1 MKLFLIFLVSTLGGV
16 AAAAAAEHFHSF
28 ILGLSIASL
37 AVGCCH
43 WFAFRTTRYPQMALL
58 LLMLGLFAKM
68 AVTIIGVVVS
78 MQADLITSPFIFSVS
93 YLFFSI
99 VATYLWF
106 KIKDKK
112 ISDPLLDRNKNIA

>member
-1 MKLFLIFLVSTLGGV
+1 MKLLLIFLVSTLGGV
-16 AAAAAAEHFHSF
+16 AAAEHFHSF
-28 ILGLSIASL
+28 LLGLSIASL

-58 LLMLGLFAKM
+58 LLMLGLFSKM
-68 AVTIIGVVVS
+68 AVTIVGV
-78 MQADLITSPFIFSVS
+78 MMALDAELITSPFIFAVS

-106 KIKDKK
+106 KIKDRK
-112 ISDPLLDRNKNIA
+112 ISQPLLDKKAGLM

>member
-16 AAAAAAEHFHSF
+16 AAAEHFHSF

-58 LLMLGLFAKM
+58 LLMLGLFSKI
-68 AVTIIGVVVS
+68 AVTVIGVVFS
-78 MQADLITSPFIFSVS
+78 MKADLITSPFIFSVS
-93 YLFFSI
+93 YLFFLI
-99 VATYLWF
+99 VTTYLWF
-106 KIKDKK
+106 KIKDAK
-112 ISDPLLDRNKNIA
+112 ISAELLKKNQKIA

>member
-16 AAAAAAEHFHSF
+16 AAAEHFHSF

-68 AVTIIGVVVS
+68 AVTITGVVIS
-78 MQADLITSPFIFSVS
+78 MQADLISSPFIFSVS

-112 ISDPLLDRNKNIA
+112 ISAPLLNRNNNIA